1 MFHESVVLS
10 WDDREF
16 SPYGGYLYGVFICKN
31 LRSVVKMNQKV
42 LRLVTSGVLIALGTV
57 LSMIKVF
64 DLPYGGS
71 ITLFSMVPLMVLGYM
86 YGIRWGLLCGFVF
99 GVLQGVLGATTS
111 QAFAGLSGMNI
122 ALMAFLDYIAAFMV
136 LGLAGMFKKA
146 IKKPTLSVALGAAVA
161 GLLRYVCHFFSGYIL
176 WGSYAE
182 WFFGDV
188 MQNDASAYILNN
200 FTGDALA
207 MLYSLIYNASYM
219 LPEIVIAVAAIII
232 LMSVKPVRKQILSHS
247 GKLA

>member
-1 MFHESVVLS
+1 
-10 WDDREF
+10 
-16 SPYGGYLYGVFICKN
+16 
-31 LRSVVKMNQKV
+31 MNQKT

-99 GVLQGVLGATTS
+99 GVLQAVLGATTS
-111 QAFAGLSGMNI
+111 QAFAGVTGFNVV
-122 ALMAFLDYIAAFMV
+122 LMAFLDFIAAFMV
-136 LGLAGMFKKA
+136 LGLAGMFRKA
-146 IKKPTLSVALGAAVA
+146 IKKPTLAFALGGLVA
-161 GLLRYVCHFFSGYIL
+161 GLLRYACHFLSGYIL

-188 MQNDASAYILNN
+188 MNNDTGTYILNN
-200 FTGDALA
+200 FTGDTLA
-207 MLYSLIYNASYM
+207 ILYSLIYNASYM
-219 LPEIVIAVAAIII
+219 LPEIAISVAGIII
-232 LMSVKPVRKQILSHS
+232 LMCVRPVRKQILSHAI
-247 GKLA
+247 GPA

>member
-1 MFHESVVLS
+1 
-10 WDDREF
+10 
-16 SPYGGYLYGVFICKN
+16 
-31 LRSVVKMNQKV
+31 MNQKT
-42 LRLVTSGVLIALGTV
+42 LRLVTSGVLIALGTE

-111 QAFAGLSGMNI
+111 QAFAGVTGFNVV
-122 ALMAFLDYIAAFMV
+122 LMAFLDFIAAFMV
-136 LGLAGMFKKA
+136 LGLAGMFRKA
-146 IKKPTLSVALGAAVA
+146 IKKPTLAFVLGGIVT
-161 GLLRYVCHFFSGYIL
+161 GLLRYVCHFLSGYIL

-188 MQNDASAYILNN
+188 MNNGTGNYILDN
-200 FTGDALA
+200 FTGDSLA
-207 MLYSLIYNASYM
+207 ILYSLIYNASYM
-219 LPEIVIAVAAIII
+219 LPEIAISVVGIII
-232 LMSVKPVRKQILSHS
+232 LMCVKPIRKQVLSHS
-247 GKLA
+247 HGLA